1 MTHRERHNYDH
12 RVKAQII
19 AADNPNL
26 FSNSWCIRATLLS
39 LWPMEELLIAI
50 LTGGI
55 EFIVQVIAYFPWDI
69 LFWNYR
75 ERRGPPEFKGDSVV
89 PAVLVGLALGGV
101 LGGVSLLVRR
111 QTMLPYPW
119 LRISNVLV
127 APLVSGFLA
136 RQVAGRRQRRGLN
149 SNPRLHF
156 AFALAITLALVL
168 VRFIY
173 AVRPG

>member
-1 MTHRERHNYDH
+1 M
-12 RVKAQII
+12 I
-19 AADNPNL
+19 AL
-26 FSNSWCIRATLLS
+26 
-39 LWPMEELLIAI
+39 

-55 EFIVQVIAYFPWDI
+55 EFIVEILAIFPWD
-69 LFWNYR
+69 LLLWNYR
-75 ERRGPPEFKGDSVV
+75 ERRGPPEIKGDSVV
-89 PAVLVGLALGGV
+89 VVVLVGLGLGAV
-101 LGGVSLLVRR
+101 LGLFSLLIRH

-119 LRISNVLV
+119 LRIGNLLI
-127 APLVSGFLA
+127 APLVSGLLA
-136 RQVAGRRQRRGLN
+136 RQVAVRRRKRGLN